1 MNPINFWRRACGA
14 AMIAVAATAF
24 LFSSI
29 SLAQN
34 KDEKAQDSDSKTSR
48 LRVEVTGGE
57 KSVPVDMASIYVKFV
72 EKRVLAKDQQ
82 MEMDVKTNRE
92 GVAIVPV
99 VPRGKI
105 ILQVVAKGW
114 KPFGEKYELVQEQ
127 EVVKIHLDR
136 PPKWY

>member
-1 MNPINFWRRACGA
+1 
-14 AMIAVAATAF
+14 MIAVAATAF